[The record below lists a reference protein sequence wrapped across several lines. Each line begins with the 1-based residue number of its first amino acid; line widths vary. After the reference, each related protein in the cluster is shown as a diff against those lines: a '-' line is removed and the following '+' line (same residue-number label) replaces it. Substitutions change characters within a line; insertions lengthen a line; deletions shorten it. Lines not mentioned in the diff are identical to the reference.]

1 MSMSINPVDLAAAAE
16 GILNTQYLLQRERL
30 LSASAQASRL
40 LLEAPDAMKAM
51 PEVLQLLGE
60 AAQVDR
66 TALAFAEIG
75 PNGEKWLK
83 IQAEWVTESLTDA
96 HCPMSECGG
105 TDPWNEPRSDQFC
118 TMLQSG
124 KSVVFCPD
132 AARAIEGVSI
142 TSDKAR
148 TSAIVPILVD
158 GEYVGVIGFDD
169 WQRVRE
175 FDSSIVSAL
184 EIAAGLV
191 GAALHR
197 QRLVETMRR
206 ERELAAEERLSSAT
220 RANALL
226 RSNLTKLA
234 RDADPQDFVS
244 NILID
249 ATRQLD
255 AAAAYTIG
263 FDKAANLWKAFIH
276 VEGGKVAPPPYQ
288 AAATPEETRLGEVLT
303 LFTEPSFYQV
313 QPLDR
318 IQWPGAAAWHARE
331 GHKSVYLLPVVVGE
345 QTVGCI
351 GLAFMQDEALSAER
365 AELALAVA
373 HQITLCIGLKKLGMA
388 AKDAAVLAERNRI
401 GQEIHDGLAQG
412 FTGILMQLGAAEEA
426 MHECARNSPLPSI
439 LTRIHDLARQG
450 LADAR
455 RSVMALRPDQTKR
468 VGLELALRQLAERAT
483 VEGRATCSFEGAVI
497 GDGLVPERQHELLR
511 IATEAV
517 SNALRHA
524 HPTTVRIVLLEE
536 IAQWTMSVIDDGRGM
551 TLSPDLYAQQGYGLN
566 NMRERAGAIGGEFLI
581 ESKPGEGTR
590 IVVNLPRPHAANVSK
605 LKAQHER
612 RG

>member
-1 MSMSINPVDLAAAAE
+1 MSINPIDLAAAAE

-51 PEVLQLLGE
+51 PEVLRLLGE

-83 IQAEWVTESLTDA
+83 IQAEWITESLTDA
-96 HCPMSECGG
+96 CSMSDCDG

-118 TMLQSG
+118 TMLQAG

-197 QRLVETMRR
+197 ERLVDTMRR
-206 ERELAAEERLSSAT
+206 ERERAAEVRLGSLA
-220 RANALL
+220 RANAVL
-226 RSNLTKLA
+226 RSNLVRLA
-234 RDADPQDFVS
+234 NDPDPHDFIS
-244 NILID
+244 NILLD

-255 AAAAYTIG
+255 AAAAYVAG
-263 FDKAANLWKAFIH
+263 FDTTANQWRVF
-276 VEGGKVAPPPYQ
+276 VYTEGEMVGEPPFQATVANEQ
-288 AAATPEETRLGEVLT
+288 THIAEVLDQ
-303 LFTEPSFYQV
+303 FREPVFYQLE
-313 QPLDR
+313 PLDR
-318 IQWPGAAAWHARE
+318 LLWPGVADWHARE
-331 GHKSVYLLPVVVGE
+331 DHKSAYLLPLVFGE
-345 QTVGCI
+345 RSI
-351 GLAFMQDEALSAER
+351 GFIALVFRQREALNAER
-365 AELALAVA
+365 TELALAIA
-373 HQITLCIGLKKLGMA
+373 HQVTLAIGLKKLGMA
-388 AKDAAVLAERNRI
+388 AKNAAILAERNRI

-426 MHECARNSPLPSI
+426 MHDCARSSPLPSI
-439 LTRIHDLARQG
+439 LTRIRDLAREG
-450 LADAR
+450 LAEAR
-455 RSVMALRPDQTKR
+455 RSVGALRPEQNKR
-468 VGLELALRQLAERAT
+468 LGLELALRQLAERSS
-483 VEGRATCSFEGAVI
+483 VEGHTVCSFEGSMT
-497 GDGLVPERQHELLR
+497 GDGLAPEYQHELLR
-511 IATEAV
+511 IAQEAV
-517 SNALRHA
+517 SNAVRHA
-524 HPTTVRIVLLEE
+524 HPAHVMILLNEEAAQWSLTVR
-536 IAQWTMSVIDDGRGM
+536 DDGRGM
-551 TLSPDLYAQQGYGLN
+551 TLMPELYASQGYGLN
-566 NMRERAGAIGGEFLI
+566 NMRERAGAIGGHFHI
-581 ESKPGEGTR
+581 ESRPGEGTR
-590 IVVNLPRPHAANVSK
+590 VIVSLPRPAAP
-605 LKAQHER
+605 
-612 RG
+612 

>member
-66 TALAFAEIG
+66 TALAFAETG

-83 IQAEWVTESLTDA
+83 IQAEWVTESLVDTCTLGVCD
-96 HCPMSECGG
+96 G

-118 TMLQSG
+118 TMLMAG

-132 AARAIEGVSI
+132 SARAIEGVSI

-226 RSNLTKLA
+226 RTNLTKLA
-234 RDADPQDFVS
+234 RDADPLDFVS

-255 AAAAYTIG
+255 AVSAFTIG
-263 FDKAANLWKAFIH
+263 FDKATNLWKAFIH
-276 VEGGKVAPPPYQ
+276 VEGGKVCPPPYQ
-288 AAATPEETRLGEVLT
+288 ATATPEETRLSEVLA

-351 GLAFMQDEALSAER
+351 GLVFMQDEALSTER

-426 MHECARNSPLPSI
+426 MHECARNSPLPNI
-439 LTRIHDLARQG
+439 LTRIHDLAKQG

-455 RSVMALRPDQTKR
+455 RSVMALRPDQSKR

-483 VEGRATCSFEGAVI
+483 VEGRAICSFEGAVI

-536 IAQWTMSVIDDGRGM
+536 PARWTMSVIDDGRGM
-551 TLSPDLYAQQGYGLN
+551 TLMPELYAQQGYGLN
-566 NMRERAGAIGGEFLI
+566 NMRERAGAIGGQFQI
-581 ESKPGEGTR
+581 ESKAGEGTR
-590 IVVNLPRPHAANVSK
+590 VIVSLPRPAARPE
-605 LKAQHER
+605 AR
-612 RG
+612 

>member
-1 MSMSINPVDLAAAAE
+1 MPSASTLPLMSINPVDLAAAAE

-51 PEVLQLLGE
+51 PEVLRLLGE

-83 IQAEWVTESLTDA
+83 IQAEWITESLSEA
-96 HCPMSECGG
+96 CCPMAEGEC

-118 TMLQSG
+118 TMLQAG

-132 AARAIEGVSI
+132 AATIEGVSI

-197 QRLVETMRR
+197 ERLVETMRR
-206 ERELAAEERLSSAT
+206 EREIAAEERLSSAT

-226 RSNLTKLA
+226 RTNLTKLA
-234 RDADPQDFVS
+234 RDADPLDFVS

-255 AAAAYTIG
+255 AVAAFTIG

-276 VEGGKVAPPPYQ
+276 VEGGKVVPPPYQ
-288 AAATPEETRLGEVLT
+288 ASATPEETRLSEVLAQ
-303 LFTEPSFYQV
+303 FPEPSFYQV

-331 GHKSVYLLPVVVGE
+331 GHRSVYLLPVVVGE

-351 GLAFMQDEALSAER
+351 GLVFMQDGALSTER

-426 MHECARNSPLPSI
+426 MHECARSSPLPAI
-439 LTRIHDLARQG
+439 LTRIRDLARDG
-450 LADAR
+450 LAEAR
-455 RSVMALRPDQTKR
+455 RSVGALRPEQLKR
-468 VGLELALRQLAERAT
+468 QGLELALRALCERTTVDGRVTCHFDGGMNAEGLA
-483 VEGRATCSFEGAVI
+483 
-497 GDGLVPERQHELLR
+497 PEKQHELLR
-511 IATEAV
+511 IAQEAV

-524 HPTTVRIVLLEE
+524 HPNHVFILLMENETSWSLTVR
-536 IAQWTMSVIDDGRGM
+536 DDGRGM
-551 TLSPDLYAQQGYGLN
+551 TLNPELYAQQGYGLN
-566 NMRERAGAIGGEFLI
+566 NMRERAGAIGGKFHI
-581 ESKPGEGTR
+581 ESEPGKGTLV
-590 IVVNLPRPHAANVSK
+590 IVNLPRPQRANV
-605 LKAQHER
+605 
-612 RG
+612 

>member
-1 MSMSINPVDLAAAAE
+1 MPSASTLAPMSINPVDLAAAAE

-40 LLEAPDAMKAM
+40 LLEAPDVMKAM
-51 PEVLQLLGE
+51 PEVLRLLGE

-83 IQAEWVTESLTDA
+83 IQAEWITESLSDA
-96 HCPMSECGG
+96 CCAMEGECP
-105 TDPWNEPRSDQFC
+105 DPWNEPRSDQFC

-158 GEYVGVIGFDD
+158 GDYVGVIGFDD

-226 RSNLTKLA
+226 RTNLTKLA
-234 RDADPQDFVS
+234 RDPDPLDFVS

-255 AAAAYTIG
+255 AVAAFTIG

-276 VEGGKVAPPPYQ
+276 VEGGKVVPPPYQ
-288 AAATPEETRLGEVLT
+288 ASAKPDETRLSEVLAQ
-303 LFTEPSFYQV
+303 FPEPSFYQV

-318 IQWPGAAAWHARE
+318 IQWPGAADWHTRE

-351 GLAFMQDEALSAER
+351 GLVFMQDGALSTER

-426 MHECARNSPLPSI
+426 MHECARSSPLPAI
-439 LTRIHDLARQG
+439 LTRIRDLARDG
-450 LADAR
+450 LAEAR
-455 RSVMALRPDQTKR
+455 RSVGALRPEQLKR
-468 VGLELALRQLAERAT
+468 QGLELALRALCERTTVDGRVKCHFDGGMNAEGFA
-483 VEGRATCSFEGAVI
+483 
-497 GDGLVPERQHELLR
+497 PEKQHELLR
-511 IATEAV
+511 IAQEAV

-524 HPTTVRIVLLEE
+524 HPNNVYILLMENETSWSLTVR
-536 IAQWTMSVIDDGRGM
+536 DDGRGM
-551 TLSPDLYAQQGYGLN
+551 TLNPELYAQQGYGLN
-566 NMRERAGAIGGEFLI
+566 NMRERAGAIGGKFHI
-581 ESKPGEGTR
+581 ESEPGKGTLV
-590 IVVNLPRPHAANVSK
+590 IVNLPRPQRAVA
-605 LKAQHER
+605 
-612 RG
+612 

>member
-1 MSMSINPVDLAAAAE
+1 MSINPVDLAAAAE

-51 PEVLQLLGE
+51 PEVLRLLGE

-83 IQAEWVTESLTDA
+83 IKAEWITESLSDA
-96 HCPMSECGG
+96 CCAWPSATAPIPG
-105 TDPWNEPRSDQFC
+105 TSRAPISSAPCCRPARAWCSAPTR
-118 TMLQSG
+118 
-124 KSVVFCPD
+124 
-132 AARAIEGVSI
+132 ARAIEGVSI

-197 QRLVETMRR
+197 ERLVETMRR

-226 RSNLTKLA
+226 RTNLTKLA
-234 RDADPQDFVS
+234 RDADPLDFIS

-263 FDKAANLWKAFIH
+263 FDKAANIWKAFIH
-276 VEGGKVAPPPYQ
+276 VEDGKVVPPPFQ
-288 AAATPEETRLGEVLT
+288 ATATPEETRISEVLAQ
-303 LFTEPSFYQV
+303 FTEPSFYQV

-318 IQWPGAAAWHARE
+318 IQWPGVADWHARE

-351 GLAFMQDEALSAER
+351 GLVFLQDEALSTER

-426 MHECARNSPLPSI
+426 MHECARSSPLPSI
-439 LTRIHDLARQG
+439 LTRIRDLATPGPGRRAPLGDGVAPRSDQARG
-450 LADAR
+450 PRARAAPAR
-455 RSVMALRPDQTKR
+455 RARHRRRPRRPAASKAR
-468 VGLELALRQLAERAT
+468 V
-483 VEGRATCSFEGAVI
+483 V

-524 HPTTVRIVLLEE
+524 HPSTVRIVLLEE
-536 IAQWTMSVIDDGRGM
+536 DRAVDHERDRRR
-551 TLSPDLYAQQGYGLN
+551 PRHDAEPELYAQQGYGLN
-566 NMRERAGAIGGEFLI
+566 NMRERAGAIGGEFHI

-590 IVVNLPRPHAANVSK
+590 VDRQPAAS
-605 LKAQHER
+605 AR
-612 RG
+612 RA

>member
-1 MSMSINPVDLAAAAE
+1 MAMSINPVDLAATAE
-16 GILNTQYLLQRERL
+16 GILNTQYLQQRERL

-40 LLEAPDAMKAM
+40 LLEAPHAMEVM
-51 PEVLQLLGE
+51 PEVLRLLGE

-66 TALAFAEIG
+66 TALAFAENG

-83 IQAEWVTESLTDA
+83 IQAEWIDESLLDA
-96 HCPMSECGG
+96 CCDAECDG
-105 TDPWNEPRSDQFC
+105 TDPWNEPRSDSFC
-118 TMLQSG
+118 TMLQAG
-124 KSVVFCPD
+124 KSVVFCPEAQAKFD
-132 AARAIEGVSI
+132 NASI

-197 QRLVETMRR
+197 ERLLDTMRR
-206 ERELAAEERLSSAT
+206 ERELAAEERLSSAM
-220 RANALL
+220 RANDLL
-226 RSNLTKLA
+226 RANLTRLA
-234 RDADPQDFVS
+234 RDADPKEFVT
-244 NILID
+244 NILLD

-255 AAAAYTIG
+255 AAAAFTIG
-263 FDKAANLWKAFIH
+263 FDKEANLWRAFCH
-276 VEGGKVAPPPYQ
+276 VENGQVATPPYQ
-288 AAATPEETRLGEVLT
+288 STATQDETRVLEVLQQ
-303 LFTEPSFYQV
+303 FPEPSFHRLE
-313 QPLDR
+313 PLDR
-318 IQWPGAAAWHARE
+318 IKWPGAADWHLRE
-331 GHKSVYLLPVVVGE
+331 GHKSVYLLPLVVGE

-351 GLAFMQDEALSAER
+351 GLVFKQSDALSAER

-373 HQITLCIGLKKLGMA
+373 HQIMLCIGLKKLGMA

-426 MHECARNSPLPSI
+426 MHECTRSSPLPAI
-439 LTRIHDLARQG
+439 LTRIRALAKDG
-450 LADAR
+450 LAEAR
-455 RSVMALRPDQTKR
+455 RSVQALRPEQLKR
-468 VGLELALRQLAERAT
+468 QGLELALRSLCERTT
-483 VEGRATCSFEGAVI
+483 VEGRVKCHFAGELNAEGLA
-497 GDGLVPERQHELLR
+497 PEKQHEMMR
-511 IATEAV
+511 IAQEAL

-524 HPTTVRIVLLEE
+524 HPNNVYIDLLEDDSRWSLTVR
-536 IAQWTMSVIDDGRGM
+536 DDGRGM
-551 TLSPDLYAQQGYGLN
+551 TLNPELYAQQGYGLN
-566 NMRERAGAIGGEFLI
+566 NMRERARAIGGEFHI

-590 IVVNLPRPHAANVSK
+590 VSVSLPRRKAA
-605 LKAQHER
+605 A
-612 RG
+612 

>member
-1 MSMSINPVDLAAAAE
+1 MSMSINPIDLAAAAE

-51 PEVLQLLGE
+51 PEVLRLLGE

-96 HCPMSECGG
+96 HCPMSECDG

-118 TMLQSG
+118 TMLQAG

-197 QRLVETMRR
+197 ERLVETMRR

-226 RSNLTKLA
+226 RTNLTKLA
-234 RDADPQDFVS
+234 RDADPLDFVS

-255 AAAAYTIG
+255 AAAAFTIG

-276 VEGGKVAPPPYQ
+276 VEGGKVVPPPYQ
-288 AAATPEETRLGEVLT
+288 A
-303 LFTEPSFYQV
+303 S
-313 QPLDR
+313 
-318 IQWPGAAAWHARE
+318 
-331 GHKSVYLLPVVVGE
+331 
-345 QTVGCI
+345 
-351 GLAFMQDEALSAER
+351 
-365 AELALAVA
+365 
-373 HQITLCIGLKKLGMA
+373 
-388 AKDAAVLAERNRI
+388 
-401 GQEIHDGLAQG
+401 
-412 FTGILMQLGAAEEA
+412 
-426 MHECARNSPLPSI
+426 
-439 LTRIHDLARQG
+439 
-450 LADAR
+450 
-455 RSVMALRPDQTKR
+455 
-468 VGLELALRQLAERAT
+468 
-483 VEGRATCSFEGAVI
+483 
-497 GDGLVPERQHELLR
+497 
-511 IATEAV
+511 
-517 SNALRHA
+517 
-524 HPTTVRIVLLEE
+524 
-536 IAQWTMSVIDDGRGM
+536 
-551 TLSPDLYAQQGYGLN
+551 
-566 NMRERAGAIGGEFLI
+566 
-581 ESKPGEGTR
+581 
-590 IVVNLPRPHAANVSK
+590 RPH
-605 LKAQHER
+605 R
-612 RG
+612 RKRA

>member
-1 MSMSINPVDLAAAAE
+1 MSINHVDLAAAAE

-83 IQAEWVTESLTDA
+83 IKAEWVTESLSDA
-96 HCPMSECGG
+96 CCPLSEGEC

-118 TMLQSG
+118 TMLQAG

-197 QRLVETMRR
+197 ERLVETMRR

-226 RSNLTKLA
+226 RTNLTKLA
-234 RDADPQDFVS
+234 RDADPLDFVS

-263 FDKAANLWKAFIH
+263 FDKATNVWKAFIH
-276 VEGGKVAPPPYQ
+276 VEGGKVVPPPYQ
-288 AAATPEETRLGEVLT
+288 ATATPEETRLSEVLA

-318 IQWPGAAAWHARE
+318 IQWPGAAEWHTRE

-351 GLAFMQDEALSAER
+351 GLVFMQDEALSTER

-426 MHECARNSPLPSI
+426 MHECARNSPLPAI
-439 LTRIHDLARQG
+439 LARIRDLAKEG
-450 LADAR
+450 LTEAR
-455 RSVMALRPDQTKR
+455 RSVGALRPGELRRQ
-468 VGLELALRQLAERAT
+468 GLELALRQLCERIT
-483 VEGRATCSFEGAVI
+483 VDGRVACNFEGGMTAE
-497 GDGLVPERQHELLR
+497 GLAPEKQHELLR
-511 IATEAV
+511 IAQEAV
-517 SNALRHA
+517 SNSMRHG
-524 HPTTVRIVLLEE
+524 HPNNVYIVLSEE
-536 IAQWTMSVIDDGRGM
+536 DTHWSLMVRDDGRGM
-551 TLSPDLYAQQGYGLN
+551 TLNPELYASQGYGLN
-566 NMRERAGAIGGEFLI
+566 NMRERAGAIGGVFHI
-581 ESKPGEGTR
+581 ESKAGEGTR
-590 IVVNLPRPHAANVSK
+590 VVVTLPRRKVAA
-605 LKAQHER
+605 
-612 RG
+612 